1 MHLAITVNCWKYPPP
16 PTFFAHYWGEGV
28 RLNIQFVSCI
38 CHPPSLPPPLHSAT
52 MMTTAAALWKTGS
65 LAECVLCK
73 ISLLLILSWE
83 ALKQLALS
91 VVTGGTCKLALPVR
105 ATKALVVAKQQNR
118 RKVGPCYVVGAWY
131 VVCLSVCKNSWTACC
146 TVTEHTTGIK

>member
-1 MHLAITVNCWKYPPP
+1 MHLAITVNCWKYPPHLFC
-16 PTFFAHYWGEGV
+16 TLLGRR
-28 RLNIQFVSCI
+28 RLLEYSI
-38 CHPPSLPPPLHSAT
+38 CLVHMPPPLLHLAT

-65 LAECVLCK
+65 LAERVLCK

-91 VVTGGTCKLALPVR
+91 VVTGGTCKLALPVW
-105 ATKALVVAKQQNR
+105 ATKALVVAKRQNR

-131 VVCLSVCKNSWTACC
+131 LVCLSVCKSSWTACC